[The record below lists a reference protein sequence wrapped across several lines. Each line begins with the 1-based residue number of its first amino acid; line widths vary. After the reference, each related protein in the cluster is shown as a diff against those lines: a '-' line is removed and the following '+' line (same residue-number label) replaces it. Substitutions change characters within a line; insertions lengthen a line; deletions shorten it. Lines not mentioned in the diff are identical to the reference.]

1 MSSEMFPR
9 FKTRSPKS
17 ISLELFSEKVSK
29 SQNWTNSTLA
39 LSKLVED
46 KSRVIPPQLFV
57 ESSKKL

>member
-57 ESSKKL
+57 